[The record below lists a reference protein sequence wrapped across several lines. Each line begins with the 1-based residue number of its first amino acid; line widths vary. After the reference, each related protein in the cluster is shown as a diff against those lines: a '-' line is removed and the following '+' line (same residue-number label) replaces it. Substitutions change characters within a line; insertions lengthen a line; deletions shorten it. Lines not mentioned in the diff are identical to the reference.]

1 MPRTTVFRLFG
12 VLLLV
17 YGFSA
22 ILLSWYAYS
31 LTREAFGGI
40 RSFATLF
47 ERERTQALDTLKGAV
62 GLLGDAGGSSADTGP
77 GLGSR
82 VAGIQGQI
90 RGLLGGQAAG
100 AQPPAPASGTGLGL
114 LDDLN
119 ARLNASA
126 SNWGKLGEGPIS
138 LPLLNRVEFA
148 TNAVLAWVALQGL
161 LCLGLAIYLFSWKPQ
176 TVALAPPYPPPGWQ
190 PGQWHPQDPRY
201 PPPVWQQPTRNPG
214 PPARPDPPTQRW

>member
-1 MPRTTVFRLFG
+1 MSRMTVFRLLG

-17 YGFSA
+17 YGFTA

-62 GLLGDAGGSSADTGP
+62 GLLGDPGNSVGSGP

-82 VAGIQGQI
+82 VAGIQDQI
-90 RGLLGGQAAG
+90 RGLLGGQPAS
-100 AQPPAPASGTGLGL
+100 AQPPVPAIGTGLGV

-119 ARLNASA
+119 ARLN
-126 SNWGKLGEGPIS
+126 
-138 LPLLNRVEFA
+138 
-148 TNAVLAWVALQGL
+148 
-161 LCLGLAIYLFSWKPQ
+161 
-176 TVALAPPYPPPGWQ
+176 
-190 PGQWHPQDPRY
+190 
-201 PPPVWQQPTRNPG
+201 
-214 PPARPDPPTQRW
+214 

>member
-1 MPRTTVFRLFG
+1 MPRTTVFRLLG

-17 YGFSA
+17 YGFTA

-40 RSFATLF
+40 RTFATLF

-62 GLLGDAGGSSADTGP
+62 GLLGDAGSGAGNVP
-77 GLGSR
+77 ALGSR
-82 VAGIQGQI
+82 VAGIQDQL
-90 RGLLGGQAAG
+90 RGLLGGQPAS
-100 AQPPAPASGTGLGL
+100 AQRPAPGAGTGLGL

-126 SNWGKLGEGPIS
+126 TNWGKLGDGPIS
-138 LPLLNRVEFA
+138 PTLLDRVEFA

-176 TVALAPPYPPPGWQ
+176 AVALAPPYPQAGWQ
-190 PGQWHPQDPRY
+190 PGQWDPQEPRY
-201 PPPVWQQPTRNPG
+201 PPPVWQQPTRSQG
-214 PPARPDPPTQRW
+214 QPARPDPPTQQW

>member
-1 MPRTTVFRLFG
+1 MPRTTVFRLLG

-17 YGFSA
+17 YGFTA
-22 ILLSWYAYS
+22 IVLSWYAYS

-40 RSFATLF
+40 RTFATLF

-62 GLLGDAGGSSADTGP
+62 GLLGDPGSGAGGGP
-77 GLGSR
+77 ALGSR
-82 VAGIQGQI
+82 VAGIQDQI
-90 RGLLGGQAAG
+90 RGLLGGQPAA
-100 AQPPAPASGTGLGL
+100 AQPPVPGSGTGLGL

-126 SNWGKLGEGPIS
+126 SNWSKLGDGPIS
-138 LPLLNRVEFA
+138 LPLLDRVEFA

-176 TVALAPPYPPPGWQ
+176 PVALAPPYPPAGWQ
-190 PGQWHPQDPRY
+190 PGQWDPH
-201 PPPVWQQPTRNPG
+201 
-214 PPARPDPPTQRW
+214 